1 MASKAKMKVSTK
13 KASQPQKRGRKA
25 AASARGNGRAKGN
38 GSVKGNGSAKGIMK
52 PVRPDRVLGAV
63 VGNEPISRPE
73 ITRRL
78 WEYIREHDLQDPKD
92 RRKIVCDENL
102 RPLFDG
108 KRKISMLEMAGF
120 VSEHIRAA

>member
-1 MASKAKMKVSTK
+1 MPSKAKVKTSSK
-13 KASQPQKRGRKA
+13 KTSRPPKRGRK
-25 AASARGNGRAKGN
+25 NGARAKGN
-38 GSVKGNGSAKGIMK
+38 GAAAKGIMK

-63 VGNEPISRPE
+63 VGNEPLSRPE

-92 RRKIVCDENL
+92 RRKILCDENL